1 MNTNFYPVE
10 VFSSD
15 YRLYSSK
22 AKTSLYDLQSRSP
35 LITSFAV
42 LNLKE
47 LRNIQLKLF
56 IYDIDIEKFST
67 LEEAKSRCTSLM
79 DKQKTS

>member
-22 AKTSLYDLQSRSP
+22 AKTSLFDFQSRPP

-67 LEEAKSRCTSLM
+67 LEEAKSRCNSLM
-79 DKQKTS
+79 YK

>member
-22 AKTSLYDLQSRSP
+22 AKTNLYDFQSRPP

-47 LRNIQLKLF
+47 LHN
-56 IYDIDIEKFST
+56 IDIEKFST
-67 LEEAKSRCTSLM
+67 LEEAKSRCNSLM
-79 DKQKTS
+79 YK